1 MNHSQ
6 KAALVHALSIRDLT
20 DPSEGPHAIQLVVD
34 RAVAGLVRAW
44 QCPARTIRSSPL
56 VTVGD
61 NYDELGYPAD
71 AVTRDERYTR
81 YAGEGVLL
89 RTQTSALVPPA
100 LRALAREQPDD
111 VLLVC
116 PGIVYRRDQI
126 DRLHTGEPH
135 QLDLWRIRRGSP
147 LGDSDL
153 MAMIGAV
160 VGAVLPDRGWRTQ
173 AACHPYTSG
182 GLQIDVAT
190 AEPDRWLEIG
200 ECGLAAT
207 AVLERAGLAG
217 YGGLAMGLG
226 LDRLVMLLKGIDDIR
241 LLRSAAPRVRAQM
254 QDLEPY
260 RRVSSMPPIRR
271 DLSIATTH
279 SLDVELLGDRVREA
293 LGADA
298 AMVEEVE
305 ILSATPYEE
314 LPPVAA
320 TRLGISP
327 GQHNLLVRVVLR
339 ALDRTLTHDEA
350 SALRDRIYAALHE
363 GSVHTWA
370 LGPPASTTPAG
381 NPV

>member
-20 DPSEGPHAIQLVVD
+20 DPSEGTHAIQLVVD

-44 QCPARTIRSSPL
+44 QCPTRTIRSSPL

-153 MAMIGAV
+153 IAMIAAV
-160 VGAVLPDRGWRTQ
+160 VRAVLPDRVWRTQ

-182 GLQIDVAT
+182 GLQIDVAA

-207 AVLERAGLAG
+207 AVLERAGLEG
-217 YGGLAMGLG
+217 YAGLAMGLG

-327 GQHNLLVRVVLR
+327 GQHNFLVRVVLR